1 MNFAWTR
8 ELLQLFVRS
17 LELSNALTCVRVSIQ
32 CVTLISYTLVM
43 PMWLLALNALTYSY
57 SYRFLKS

>member
-17 LELSNALTCVRVSIQ
+17 LELSKALTCVRVSIQ

-43 PMWLLALNALTYSY
+43 PMWLLALNALTYS
-57 SYRFLKS
+57 